1 MLSSIHIKD
10 FAIIDQLDLDLQAG
24 MTVVTGETGAGK
36 SIMVDALSF
45 ALGARADSGV
55 VRNGAKRA
63 EISAVFDIKKLKPV
77 QAWLDEQMLDDE
89 DDCILRRVINHD
101 GRSRAFINGQPVN
114 LTQLSELGDFLVDI
128 HGQHEHQSLFKP
140 QTHLQLLDRFADLS
154 AETQELR
161 SLSKNISDISTKLT
175 SFKESLKDKNDR
187 RDLLTFQLEELE
199 KAPIDRA
206 HDIENDHKRAA
217 NASKL
222 LEQGQQSLMAL
233 NEDEENI
240 ISQLGRVIHIISD
253 MKNMDDGVSN
263 THDLL
268 QSALV
273 EIEEASHELRD
284 YLERLD
290 IDPAEY
296 EQLDQEL
303 TLLHDLARKHQV
315 TMTDLP
321 ETKQTI
327 EQELEQL
334 SGDEQ
339 TFDDL
344 EKELSLQQENYSKL
358 ATKVSKARAKSAKE
372 LEKQVVKLMKDLGLG
387 NGVFEVALN
396 PTDKDSFK
404 SQGLETAEFMVST
417 NPGQKPQPLRK
428 VASGGELS
436 RISLALQVIN
446 AQTIQLPTLIFD
458 EVDVGIGGG
467 TAEIVGK
474 LLADLGKKA
483 QILCVTHQAQ
493 VAAQGHQHLMVAKSQ
508 DKKSTQTELQQLDT
522 DQRIEELARMIGGVE
537 ITETI
542 RSHARELLAHGEH

>member
-10 FAIIDQLDLDLQAG
+10 FAIIDQLDLDLQSG

-45 ALGARADSGV
+45 ALGARADSAV

-140 QTHLQLLDRFADLS
+140 QTHLQLLDRFADLT

-161 SLSKNISDISTKLT
+161 TLSKQISSISTKLT

-199 KAPIDRA
+199 KTPIDRA
-206 HDIENDHKRAA
+206 RDIENDHKRAA

-233 NEDEENI
+233 NEDDENI
-240 ISQLGRVIHIISD
+240 VSQLGRIIHIISD
-253 MKNMDDGVSN
+253 MQQMDEGVTN

-284 YLERLD
+284 YIEHLD
-290 IDPAEY
+290 IDPAEFQ
-296 EQLDQEL
+296 QLDQEL

-315 TMTDLP
+315 TMVDLP
-321 ETKQTI
+321 ETKQSI

-344 EKELSLQQENYSKL
+344 EKELASQQKNYQQL
-358 ATKVSKARAKSAKE
+358 ATKISKQRAKSSKE

-396 PTDKDSFK
+396 PTEKESYK
-404 SQGLETAEFMVST
+404 SNGLESAEFMVST
-417 NPGQKPQPLRK
+417 NPGQQPQPLRK

-467 TAEIVGK
+467 TAEIVGM

-508 DKKSTQTELQQLDT
+508 DNKSTQTELQELDT
-522 DQRIEELARMIGGVE
+522 DQRVEELARMIGGVE

-542 RSHARELLAHGEH
+542 RNHARELLCL

>member
-10 FAIIDQLDLDLQAG
+10 FAIIEQLDLDLQSG

-45 ALGARADSGV
+45 ALGARADSAV

-154 AETQELR
+154 ADTQELR
-161 SLSKNISDISTKLT
+161 TLSKQISSISTKLA

-206 HDIENDHKRAA
+206 KDIENDHKRAA

-233 NEDEENI
+233 NEDDENI
-240 ISQLGRVIHIISD
+240 VSQLGRIIHIISD
-253 MKNMDDGVSN
+253 MQQMDRGVTS

-284 YLERLD
+284 YIEHLD
-290 IDPAEY
+290 IDPAEFQ
-296 EQLDQEL
+296 QLDQEL

-315 TMTDLP
+315 TMIDLP
-321 ETKQTI
+321 ETKQAI

-344 EKELSLQQENYSKL
+344 EKELSHQQDSYSKI
-358 ATKVSKARAKSAKE
+358 ATKISKARAKSAKE

-396 PTDKDSFK
+396 PTDKESYK

-417 NPGQKPQPLRK
+417 NPGQQPQPLRK

-508 DKKSTQTELQQLDT
+508 HKKSTQTELQQLDT

-542 RSHARELLAHGEH
+542 RNHAKELLN

>member
-10 FAIIDQLDLDLQAG
+10 FAIIDQLDLDLQSG

-45 ALGARADSGV
+45 ALGARADSAV

-161 SLSKNISDISTKLT
+161 TISKQISSISTKLT

-206 HDIENDHKRAA
+206 RDIENDHKRAA

-233 NEDEENI
+233 NEDDENI
-240 ISQLGRVIHIISD
+240 VSQLGRIIHIISD
-253 MKNMDDGVSN
+253 MQQMDQGVTG

-284 YLERLD
+284 YIEHLD
-290 IDPAEY
+290 IDPAEFQ
-296 EQLDQEL
+296 QLDQEL

-315 TMTDLP
+315 TMVDLP
-321 ETKQTI
+321 ETKQSI

-344 EKELSLQQENYSKL
+344 EKELASQQKNYQQL
-358 ATKVSKARAKSAKE
+358 ATKISKQRAKSSKE

-396 PTDKDSFK
+396 PTEKESYK
-404 SQGLETAEFMVST
+404 SNGLESAEFMVST
-417 NPGQKPQPLRK
+417 NPGQQPQPLRK

-458 EVDVGIGGG
+458 EVDIGIGGG

-508 DKKSTQTELQQLDT
+508 DKQSTQTELQELNT
-522 DQRIEELARMIGGVE
+522 DQRVEELARMIGGVE

-542 RSHARELLAHGEH
+542 RNHARELLK

>member
-10 FAIIDQLDLDLQAG
+10 FAIIEQLDLDLQSG

-45 ALGARADSGV
+45 ALGARADSAV

-77 QAWLDEQMLDDE
+77 QTWLDEQMLDDE

-161 SLSKNISDISTKLT
+161 TLSKQISSISTKLV
-175 SFKESLKDKNDR
+175 SFKVSLKDKNDR

-206 HDIENDHKRAA
+206 RDIENDHKRAA

-233 NEDEENI
+233 NEDDENI
-240 ISQLGRVIHIISD
+240 ISQLGRIIHIISD
-253 MKNMDDGVSN
+253 MQQMDQGVTS
-263 THDLL
+263 TYDLL

-284 YLERLD
+284 YIEHLD
-290 IDPAEY
+290 IDPAEFQ
-296 EQLDQEL
+296 QLDQEL

-315 TMTDLP
+315 TMIDLP
-321 ETKQTI
+321 ETKQAI

-396 PTDKDSFK
+396 PTDKESYK

-417 NPGQKPQPLRK
+417 NPGQQPQPLRK

-508 DKKSTQTELQQLDT
+508 DQKSTQTELQELNT
-522 DQRIEELARMIGGVE
+522 DQRVEELARMIGGVE

-542 RSHARELLAHGEH
+542 RNHARELLK

>member
-10 FAIIDQLDLDLQAG
+10 FAIIDQLDLDLQSG

-45 ALGARADSGV
+45 ALGARADSAV

-77 QAWLDEQMLDDE
+77 QTWLDEQMLDDE

-161 SLSKNISDISTKLT
+161 TLSKQISSISTKLT

-206 HDIENDHKRAA
+206 RDIENDHKRAA

-233 NEDEENI
+233 NEDDENI
-240 ISQLGRVIHIISD
+240 ISQLGRIIHIISD
-253 MKNMDDGVSN
+253 MQQMDQGVTG

-284 YLERLD
+284 YIEHLD
-290 IDPAEY
+290 INPAEFQ
-296 EQLDQEL
+296 QLDQEL

-315 TMTDLP
+315 TMVDLP
-321 ETKQTI
+321 ETKQAI

-344 EKELSLQQENYSKL
+344 EKELSYQQESYRKL
-358 ATKVSKARAKSAKE
+358 ATKVSKARTKSAKE

-396 PTDKDSFK
+396 PTDTESYK

-417 NPGQKPQPLRK
+417 NPGQQPQPLRK

-508 DKKSTQTELQQLDT
+508 DKKSTQTELQELNT
-522 DQRIEELARMIGGVE
+522 DQRVEELARMIGGVE

-542 RSHARELLAHGEH
+542 RNHARELLCL